1 MKTPAQEAGI
11 EVGSKVIMRTGD
23 WDGVHGFK
31 RGCAVT
37 LIRDD
42 NTDQPLFQNHS
53 MCQSLWI
60 PLRDVEL
67 LIGESWEV
75 PQSPS
80 QKMGLIVGVT
90 KVRLTGIDTSYRAGK
105 VYVLEEDD
113 NSDFPFFRELGNK
126 HSRECFSLSR
136 LEIVSEVP
144 PEIGTTVFQA
154 PPNVFLNGR
163 SVGGMSVI
171 QQQALSCFTTMLRRA
186 QLVAAGNEPGD
197 ELFYTGYGIC
207 DNIGRCKPNDADTE
221 QLSMIKDNLIRRVPS
236 YSGNYNYPVS
246 CPENPNNA
254 DAADNAWSKHRNK
267 WTGAYGANR
276 IKQLEELI
284 HIIEHEW
291 KEEYAKEMT
300 PSQRIGLIV
309 GVSVVKRTSSEKLY
323 RFVRDDRSSDP
334 YFESLTDGGQVSIDL
349 RSITLLAMEPVEG
362 DTRSVA
368 DFLAAIEAEQKAKTD
383 MERQIA
389 DLQQAVAK
397 IGSNIA
403 VLDYSLRVNHRVQRL
418 S

>member
-11 EVGSKVIMRTGD
+11 EVGSKVIMRTDD

-31 RGCAVT
+31 RGCVLT
-37 LIRDD
+37 LINDD
-42 NTDQPLFQNHS
+42 NTDQPLFQNYS
-53 MCQSLWI
+53 MCKELWI
-60 PLRDVEL
+60 PLRDVEV

-90 KVRLTGIDTSYRAGK
+90 KVRLIGIDTSYRAGK
-105 VYVLEEDD
+105 VYVLKEDD
-113 NSDFPFFRELGNK
+113 NSDFPFFHEVGNK
-126 HSRECFSLSR
+126 HSLECFSLSR
-136 LEIVSEVP
+136 LEIV
-144 PEIGTTVFQA
+144 PELAPLPNLHPCQLPQPVDTVTTE
-154 PPNVFLNGR
+154 
-163 SVGGMSVI
+163 MSVI
-171 QQQALSCFTTMLRRA
+171 QGQVLSCFTTMLKRA
-186 QLVAAGNEPGD
+186 KHVATGMEPSE

-246 CPENPNNA
+246 CPENPDNV
-254 DAADNAWSKHRNK
+254 DAAYNAWSKHRNK

-309 GVSVVKRTSSEKLY
+309 GVSVVKHTSSGKLY

-334 YFESLTDGGQVSIDL
+334 YFESLTDGAPLSIDL
-349 RSITLLAMEPVEG
+349 RSITILAMEPVEG
-362 DTRSVA
+362 ATRSVA

-389 DLQQAVAK
+389 ELQQAVAK
-397 IGSNIA
+397 VASTIA
-403 VLDYSLRVNHRVQRL
+403 MLDYGLRVNHRVQRL